1 MTFHVFLCLIDY
13 EINSDFILFSP
24 ILQLMNY
31 LTQASYFRLTLVL
44 FLSIFV
50 ISCKGDSVDLEEGSF
65 AYYTGT
71 FKASV
76 DGPIPL
82 EYESFATCL
91 MFPVK
96 GKKNTYAI
104 ESDEMAMS
112 FSMELK
118 GEKFKTSYVIDIGN
132 GMKSKVVYEGQIS
145 QDKLVF
151 ERVITSEDSKNTYKS
166 VERFIGT
173 MVKKI

>member
-1 MTFHVFLCLIDY
+1 
-13 EINSDFILFSP
+13 
-24 ILQLMNY
+24 
-31 LTQASYFRLTLVL
+31 
-44 FLSIFV
+44 
-50 ISCKGDSVDLEEGSF
+50 
-65 AYYTGT
+65 
-71 FKASV
+71 
-76 DGPIPL
+76 
-82 EYESFATCL
+82 